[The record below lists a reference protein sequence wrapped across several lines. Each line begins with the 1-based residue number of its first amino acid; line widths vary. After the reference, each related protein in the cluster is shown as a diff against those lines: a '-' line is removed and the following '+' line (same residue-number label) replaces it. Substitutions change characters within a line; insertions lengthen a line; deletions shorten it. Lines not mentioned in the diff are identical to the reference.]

1 MKFINSLNM
10 LNLFKHLFA
19 NVVRVVYDGVKPRT
33 PRMFR
38 NFTNVSS
45 VLFAVSIYNFIFTV
59 LTLGLF
65 WIWNIRI
72 PKVYLCNSIELSVEQ
87 STVCYR
93 TFWNS
98 AGECRVNWRIQCRT
112 KLMICF
118 YWYLL
123 FVWLFV
129 IEFVSMILS
138 NFSSSMSNVSYF
150 ESCHARCSIIMFVC
164 LDRFARSPWITIDYH
179 KRPSPEDQCCDNR
192 LA

>member
-65 WIWNIRI
+65 
-72 PKVYLCNSIELSVEQ
+72 
-87 STVCYR
+87 
-93 TFWNS
+93 
-98 AGECRVNWRIQCRT
+98 
-112 KLMICF
+112 
-118 YWYLL
+118 
-123 FVWLFV
+123 
-129 IEFVSMILS
+129 
-138 NFSSSMSNVSYF
+138 
-150 ESCHARCSIIMFVC
+150 
-164 LDRFARSPWITIDYH
+164 
-179 KRPSPEDQCCDNR
+179 
-192 LA
+192 